1 MSALSPIILQ
11 QERNEAFLEFLQENL
26 RQLGPSKHISKRDD
40 VWELWGRCFYKFYNE
55 ISFDQEG
62 LRGVRAEDLRNK
74 KTKNRKVSILFIFA

>member
-40 VWELWGRCFYKFYNE
+40 VWELWGRCFYNE